1 MPRPK
6 VVIVTGLSGA
16 GLSTA
21 IHTLQDNGFY
31 CIDNLPIE
39 LLWDTL
45 ALIDGAEIAAEK
57 GYAFGMDIRNEQFA
71 ERFPKI
77 KEELS
82 NRVKLD
88 VLFIRADADVLEERF
103 GTARR
108 RHPLAKIAPSLK
120 SQILQEDALLKPVE
134 QSADAIVDTTHLK
147 PQQLRQFIEA
157 RYSENGQPLRTLQLV
172 LVSFGFKHAPLW
184 PIEGL
189 HDVRFLQNPYFE
201 PKLKEKSGLDKD
213 VQDYVMKSP
222 EAEETFNKISDL
234 YRYAL
239 PKYLAEG
246 RHFIRVGIGCTGGQH
261 RSVTFVE
268 KLSLELKERPIAG
281 VVVSVVHRDV
291 RK

>member
-1 MPRPK
+1 M
-6 VVIVTGLSGA
+6 
-16 GLSTA
+16 STA

-45 ALIDGAEIAAEK
+45 ALIDGAEISAEK
-57 GYAFGMDIRNEQFA
+57 GYAFGMDIRNTQFA

-88 VLFIRADADVLEERF
+88 VLFVRAEADVLEERF

-108 RHPLAKIAPSLK
+108 RHPLAKLAPSLR
-120 SQILQEDALLKPVE
+120 SQIIQEDELLKPV
-134 QSADAIVDTTHLK
+134 QQAADFIVDTTHLK
-147 PQQLRQFIEA
+147 PQQLRSLLES
-157 RYSENGQPLRTLQLV
+157 RYSENGQPLRTLQFV

-189 HDVRFLQNPYFE
+189 HDVRFLKNPYFDS
-201 PKLKEKSGLDKD
+201 KLREKTGLDQD
-213 VQDYVMKSP
+213 VQAYVMKSP
-222 EAEETFNKISDL
+222 EAEETFNKIRDL
-234 YRYAL
+234 YRYSL

-246 RHFIRVGIGCTGGQH
+246 RHFLRVGIGCTGGQH

-268 KLSLELKERPIAG
+268 KLSQDLREKPIPG

-291 RK
+291 KK